1 MSDFFSNVFEVI
13 NTVREKVSSCKN
25 SENILQGFG
34 RRAEG
39 APTLL
44 SQGLT
49 QALTFY
55 LYKVEELNK
64 FVDVYGWLFKNRKPN
79 IDVCKNLAD
88 DDEGYLL
95 YTSVLFY
102 LFEKL
107 GVECKVEDVHGL
119 KTCLTNI
126 SGREANIYRKLI
138 NYVIE
143 LKKISKIML
152 SEEET
157 KASTQSR

>member
-1 MSDFFSNVFEVI
+1 MSEIFETVFDVI
-13 NTVREKVSSCKN
+13 NTVRVRVSSCKN
-25 SENILQGFG
+25 SENILQGFE
-34 RRAEG
+34 RRAED

-55 LYKVEELNK
+55 LYKVEELSK
-64 FVDVYGWLFKNRKPN
+64 FVDVYGWLFKNKKPN
-79 IDVCKNLAD
+79 TDVCKNLA

-107 GVECKVEDVHGL
+107 GVECKVEDL
-119 KTCLTNI
+119 KICLSNI
-126 SGREANIYRKLI
+126 SEREAKVYRKLI

-143 LKKISKIML
+143 LKKVSKIML
-152 SEEET
+152 SEKE
-157 KASTQSR
+157 TQS